1 MNKLEHI
8 ALAFLV
14 AAIVFLLGS
23 VALSAIILLYV
34 NFNPF
39 VVISVIMFIVIW
51 LIMYQIISEK
61 GDDKDVE

>member
-8 ALAFLV
+8 AIAFLV

-23 VALSAIILLYV
+23 VALSTIILLYV

-51 LIMYQIISEK
+51 LIMYRIISEK